1 MGFNIRNG
9 NSNYDD
15 DCDFL
20 DLQMLRYD
28 SDEEQT
34 IVFCL
39 HLLYWI
45 FDGWWYKCHSLTICL
60 LAEKNHIH
68 FDIKSY
74 LILFHQYVEISFSEE
89 IFCSLKD

>member
-1 MGFNIRNG
+1 MGYNIRNG

-20 DLQMLRYD
+20 DLQMSRYD

-45 FDGWWYKCHSLTICL
+45 FDG
-60 LAEKNHIH
+60 
-68 FDIKSY
+68 
-74 LILFHQYVEISFSEE
+74 
-89 IFCSLKD
+89 